1 MDDEKLRMDCWVV
14 LTDCLK
20 VGPVGPVVPGN
31 RVIEPPLLTH
41 YSESDVCLD
50 VHNMPVL
57 KPVEDEGPASDS
69 SAQQGS
75 MIAGKHISKLKK
87 PPSLLK
93 HRKRGQGTAGFA
105 KDHLL
110 QKYGTSLLRKPSFC
124 FEVTQSSCREITD
137 SRVLSQLTLGGKH
150 ETEEKRSDI
159 KPLEKAK
166 KRSAS
171 AAELKILSENPIPR
185 SQCVHDDNSCD
196 KTCRSTKDRTRTP
209 TCDRQKQVALTAKRV
224 SVPQHGSDKPAS
236 GSEVILDDNQCYTNP
251 SCEMPAVGLSV
262 DVGLGRRLKPL
273 QARCVLSCLD
283 DCKTSISPQYA
294 EFCTSVVKCTSK
306 HPVQTVVMPIRDE
319 HILDFMRI
327 KWNSR
332 SVVRKFASPSA
343 LSSKV
348 QSNTDA
354 PGRALVPP
362 SPCSVGSNTAKD
374 QSVESDLRNA
384 SALSSLPSDPGQT
397 PDRRPDPP
405 KPKGRRKQT
414 FATRDGEAAVA
425 VSESSSQV
433 VSEGVKENEVSIQPP
448 CARKRVKLTL
458 LGDQREKHSQD
469 ASFESE
475 RRQSVESISSLGK
488 AINPVGGDGL
498 SAQDVLNKKQPKTQA
513 DNQPAYDPDDM
524 RNIEGSEEV
533 VQEPVE
539 VIRHKAPHVV
549 HELRRL
555 NVAVFDVTNCLEPVV
570 CKFPDICRLG
580 CVCGSL
586 SATVVR
592 DNCGLEDCMFE
603 CSCTT
608 PLASRRES
616 YTWVQNKA
624 RENLAKEE
632 RHFKQAVVRS
642 DDQSLIMVE
651 GRRKRNIKV
660 PERYREHFVSDVEL
674 QSVRQFGAKDL
685 EQKQPKAPRKKSLL
699 PSCAESSD
707 HVQHNSHLETEAEDL
722 SSEDEPLE
730 TQNTES
736 ARTKSF
742 VYVRSLGSKDEQK
755 QLLSVSACE
764 KIKIRDDF
772 MIVSAE
778 SLDEQELEEPHKNS
792 SLHSDQNTCMFLF
805 DHDFI
810 NKKKDEVVLLP
821 WSALRQDL
829 QKGVVHL
836 WIKALKHRPKI
847 FLTESNE
854 EPPCAGCV
862 ELLSIEKFSDFY
874 NDLPFHLKNL
884 RSEHSVSG
892 NNVKCVW
899 IAKRRRE
906 PKYAQKEYWMIVGYL
921 QPGQR
926 ICETKE
932 VDVLPSFDEGFEY
945 RWWVMD
951 ITQDFDM
958 IYFID
963 FKKAMTK
970 QQITTLVRLSNED
983 SEEGEKIHRILLNR
997 QRPKIDPRPTPFP
1010 DFGAYSIANH
1020 PSKVFIG
1027 PYKSSREPR
1036 FHVYS
1041 QKVAHNGRTEYERI
1055 PLFYCG
1061 GGESVRVNSRGV
1073 LSLHSE
1079 CPPKKYVK
1087 GAWYQSCGK
1096 EFRYGG
1102 CICLM
1107 R

>member
-1 MDDEKLRMDCWVV
+1 MDDKKLKSCWVV

-20 VGPVGPVVPGN
+20 SGPVGPGN
-31 RVIEPPLLTH
+31 RVIEPLH
-41 YSESDVCLD
+41 VKQHEESDACHD
-50 VHNMPVL
+50 VLEMPAL
-57 KPVEDEGPASDS
+57 KPVEEDELASDS
-69 SAQQGS
+69 SVMPMLMP

-124 FEVTQSSCREITD
+124 FEVTQTSCREITD
-137 SRVLSQLTLGGKH
+137 NRVLSQLTLGGKPDS
-150 ETEEKRSDI
+150 EEKRSDI
-159 KPLEKAK
+159 KPLQNAK
-166 KRSAS
+166 RRSAS
-171 AAELKILSENPIPR
+171 AAELKVQSEDSTPR
-185 SQCVHDDNSCD
+185 SQCVHDSYSCD
-196 KTCRSTKDRTRTP
+196 KICRSTKDRTKTP
-209 TCDRQKQVALTAKRV
+209 ICDRQKQVTLTSKRGSV
-224 SVPQHGSDKPAS
+224 SQHVSDTPAS
-236 GSEVILDDNQCYTNP
+236 GSEVILDNNQCYTNP

-273 QARCVLSCLD
+273 QSRCVLSCLD

-294 EFCTSVVKCTSK
+294 EFCTSVVKSSK
-306 HPVQTVVMPIRDE
+306 NPVQTVVIPIRDE
-319 HILDFMRI
+319 HILDLMRI
-327 KWNSR
+327 KWNSK
-332 SVVRKFASPSA
+332 SVVRKFALPSA
-343 LSSKV
+343 LSSNV
-348 QSNTDA
+348 DA
-354 PGRALVPP
+354 PEGVPVPP
-362 SPCSVGSNTAKD
+362 SACRVGSNAEHQANVST
-374 QSVESDLRNA
+374 SVLPNSSTDSL
-384 SALSSLPSDPGQT
+384 LSSDQGQYH
-397 PDRRPDPP
+397 DRRPNPP
-405 KPKGRRKQT
+405 KPKGRRRKQT
-414 FATRDGEAAVA
+414 FASRCGKVVVA
-425 VSESSSQV
+425 VPEASSEV
-433 VSEGVKENEVSIQPP
+433 VGAGEEESEISIQAP
-448 CARKRVKLTL
+448 CARKRAKLTL
-458 LGDQREKHSQD
+458 LGDHKEKHSQD
-469 ASFESE
+469 ASIEAE
-475 RRQSVESISSLGK
+475 RRQSVESVTSSVK
-488 AINPVGGDGL
+488 VINPVEGDGL
-498 SAQDVLNKKQPKTQA
+498 SAQGTFNKKQPKTQA
-513 DNQPAYDPDDM
+513 DNQPSYDPDDI
-524 RNIEGSEEV
+524 RGIEGSEEV
-533 VQEPVE
+533 VHKPVE

-555 NVAVFDVTNCLEPVV
+555 NVAVFDVTNCLEPVA

-586 SATVVR
+586 ASTVVR
-592 DNCGLEDCMFE
+592 ENCGLEDCMFE

-642 DDQSLIMVE
+642 DNQSLILVE

-674 QSVRQFGAKDL
+674 QSVRQFGAKDSKDL
-685 EQKQPKAPRKKSLL
+685 EPKQPKAPRKKSLL
-699 PSCAESSD
+699 PSCTESSD
-707 HVQHNSHLETEAEDL
+707 VTPESSLLESETEDL

-730 TQNTES
+730 SQNTGVS

-742 VYVRSLGSKDEQK
+742 VYVRSVGSKDEQK

-764 KIKIRDDF
+764 KIKIRNELT
-772 MIVSAE
+772 IVSAE
-778 SLDEQELEEPHKNS
+778 SLDMHELEEPQINS
-792 SLHSDQNTCMFLF
+792 TLKSDQDTCMFLF

-829 QKGVVHL
+829 QKGVLCL
-836 WIKALKHRPKI
+836 WIKTLKYRPKV
-847 FLTESNE
+847 FLTKSNE
-854 EPPCAGCV
+854 EPPCDGCV
-862 ELLSIEKFSDFY
+862 DLLSIKTSSDVY

-884 RSEHSVSG
+884 RLEQTISG
-892 NNVKCVW
+892 DHHKCVW
-899 IAKRRRE
+899 IAKRLLE
-906 PKYAQKEYWMIVGYL
+906 PKYVRKDHWMIVGYL
-921 QPGQR
+921 QPGQT

-932 VDVLPSFDEGFEY
+932 VDVLPSFDEEFEY

-951 ITQDFDM
+951 ISQDFDM

-1027 PYKSSREPR
+1027 PYKYSREPR

-1096 EFRYGG
+1096 EFRYGE
-1102 CICLM
+1102 CRC
-1107 R
+1107 